1 MIMACTLTQLPPRRL
16 TDSLLGLT
24 RWCDQGCG
32 MPPVGMVSDITWAQ
46 PCSLA
51 LSAAAVKLVPR
62 SAIGWFSKLYQ
73 DQQSLEMVTR
83 VHQESSSPE
92 TSILRRQVQGQAG
105 KFSQLVMVRHR

>member
-1 MIMACTLTQLPPRRL
+1 
-16 TDSLLGLT
+16 
-24 RWCDQGCG
+24 

-83 VHQESSSPE
+83 VHQEFSSPE

-105 KFSQLVMVRHR
+105 KFSQLVMVRYR